1 MSGDESF
8 NISIEQAKLLGHSL
22 RVRIIKQLLHTP
34 RTAKQ
39 VADMLGE
46 SGGNVHYHM
55 MKLYEGGL
63 IKMVEEKKVGGVTE
77 KYYLSRSKWFNTIGS
92 GAVDPVLADEF
103 DSSNVTKLIL
113 RLDLTNDQKD
123 ELHEEFKQLL
133 ERWVDKT
140 SMHMTDNAITIS
152 QEYSVGIQ
160 IKSTKEK
167 KETGDNTEV

>member
-1 MSGDESF
+1 M
-8 NISIEQAKLLGHSL
+8 
-22 RVRIIKQLLHTP
+22 
-34 RTAKQ
+34 
-39 VADMLGE
+39 
-46 SGGNVHYHM
+46 
-55 MKLYEGGL
+55 
-63 IKMVEEKKVGGVTE
+63 
-77 KYYLSRSKWFNTIGS
+77 
-92 GAVDPVLADEF
+92 LADEF

-140 SMHMTDNAITIS
+140 SMHTTDNDLTIS